1 MAKRTQQD
9 ATVKINC
16 KFILNIY
23 PVAKRILHDL
33 SNKAG
38 F

>member
-1 MAKRTQQD
+1 MAKRAQQD
-9 ATVKINC
+9 ATVKINF

-23 PVAKRILHDL
+23 PAAKRILQDL
-33 SNKAG
+33 SDQMG